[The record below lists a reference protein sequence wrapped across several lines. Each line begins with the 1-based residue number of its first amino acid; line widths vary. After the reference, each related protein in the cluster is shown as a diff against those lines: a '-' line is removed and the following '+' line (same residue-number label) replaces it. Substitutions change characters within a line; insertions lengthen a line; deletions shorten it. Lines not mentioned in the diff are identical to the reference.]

1 MPERAERTSHSI
13 LRLLGYARPYAWLVA
28 TVIGFSLLYGG
39 GLTGRAFIMRG
50 FVDDVALEDA
60 RVHSL
65 EDLIDRAKPADPDR
79 QKLRAE
85 RRDLKD
91 KVRKNLKR
99 TVLAGVLL
107 ILVMPLVRLVRD
119 FASEWVMARVL
130 VDMQRDIVSK
140 MLRLP
145 LSRHQRDPRGEAI
158 TRLTSDTAVANKLQ
172 SMIYGD
178 FLEDLGVVVA
188 ALTASAILSWQLTLA
203 LLVIG
208 PPIAVVLSIFGGRI
222 RKAGRRR
229 QEQVSEVMQR
239 FVQILSGIKVVKA
252 FGAEKLES
260 DAFKTEVM
268 RYFRRVVSVIRNR
281 VYSRALVEF
290 ISQGVMVTVVFLGIW
305 AVIGDFWGL
314 TLGTLMAFSFV
325 SGSLYRPL
333 KALTQVWNGIH
344 DALPSAERIFEL
356 LDADEE
362 LSDES
367 DAVAI
372 SRLSKG
378 IRFRGVVFHY
388 GREEVLRGLDLEI
401 PAGQTVALVG
411 PTGAGKTTI
420 ADLVL
425 RFYDPESGSI
435 EFDGVDARRI
445 TRSSL
450 RQLCAVVTQEPFLFD
465 TTILENIR
473 YGRPEASFAEVV
485 EAARAAN
492 AHDFVEKLPQAYETT
507 VGELGGQLSG
517 GQRQRI
523 TIARAILRDPQL
535 LILDEPTSA
544 LDAKSEQVVQEA
556 IGNLMK
562 GRTVIVIAHRLATVQ
577 SADKI
582 AVLENGRISM
592 TGTHEELA
600 ARSGLYQELVKLQFS
615 EGSNPSQ

>member
-1 MPERAERTSHSI
+1 VPEPAERKPNLI

-28 TVIGFSLLYGG
+28 IVIVFSLLYGG
-39 GLTGRAFIMRG
+39 GLTGRAFIMKG
-50 FVDDVALEDA
+50 VVDDVALEDV

-65 EDLIDRAKPADPDR
+65 EDLLDKARPDDSDRK
-79 QKLRAE
+79 KLREE

-91 KVRKNLKR
+91 RVRKNLKR
-99 TVLAGVLL
+99 SVLAAVLL
-107 ILVMPLVRLVRD
+107 ILVMPVVRLIRD
-119 FASEWVMARVL
+119 FTSEWVMTRVL
-130 VDMQRDIVSK
+130 VDMQHEIVSK
-140 MLRLP
+140 LLRLP
-145 LSRHQRDPRGEAI
+145 LTRHQRDPRGEAI
-158 TRLTSDTAVANKLQ
+158 TRLTSDAAIANRLQ
-172 SMIYGD
+172 AMIYGD

-208 PPIAVVLSIFGGRI
+208 PPIAIVLSVFGTRI

-229 QEQVSEVMQR
+229 QEQVSEVMRR
-239 FVQILSGIKVVKA
+239 FVQILSGIKVIKA

-260 DAFKTEVM
+260 DAFRTEVM
-268 RYFRRVVSVIRNR
+268 KYFRRAVAVIRNR
-281 VYSRALVEF
+281 VYSRAFVEF
-290 ISQGVMVTVVFLGIW
+290 FSQGVMIAVVLLGVW

-333 KALTQVWNGIH
+333 KALAQIWNGIH

-362 LSDES
+362 LADES
-367 DAVAI
+367 GAEAI
-372 SRLSKG
+372 SRLTRG
-378 IRFRGVVFHY
+378 IVFRRVVFHY

-401 PAGQTVALVG
+401 PAGQTLALVG

-450 RQLCAVVTQEPFLFD
+450 REMCAVVTQEPFLFD

-473 YGRPEASFAEVV
+473 YGRPEASLAEVV

-492 AHDFVEKLPQAYETT
+492 AHDFVENLPQGYETT

-523 TIARAILRDPQL
+523 TIARAIVRDPQI

-577 SADKI
+577 SADRI
-582 AVLENGRISM
+582 AVLENGRIST

-615 EGSNPSQ
+615 EGGNPSQ

>member
-1 MPERAERTSHSI
+1 MPEPPVRKQNLI

-28 TVIGFSLLYGG
+28 IVIVFSLLYGG
-39 GLTGRAFIMRG
+39 GLTGRAFIMKG
-50 FVDDVALEDA
+50 LVDDVALEDA

-65 EDLIDRAKPADPDR
+65 EDLLDKAKPSDSDR
-79 QKLRAE
+79 QKLRQE
-85 RRDLKD
+85 RRELKD

-99 TVLAGVLL
+99 TVLAAVVL
-107 ILVMPLVRLVRD
+107 ILVMPLVRLIRD
-119 FASEWVMARVL
+119 FTSEWVMTRVL
-130 VDMQRDIVSK
+130 VDMQHEIVSK

-158 TRLTSDTAVANKLQ
+158 TRLTSDAAIANRLQ
-172 SMIYGD
+172 AMIYGD

-188 ALTASAILSWQLTLA
+188 SLTASAILSWQLTLA

-208 PPIAVVLSIFGGRI
+208 PPIAIVLSVFGTRI

-239 FVQILSGIKVVKA
+239 FVQILSGIKVIKA

-260 DAFKTEVM
+260 GGFKTEVM
-268 RYFRRVVSVIRNR
+268 RYFRRAVTVIRNR

-290 ISQGVMVTVVFLGIW
+290 ISQLVMITVVFLGIW

-325 SGSLYRPL
+325 SGSLYRPV
-333 KALTQVWNGIH
+333 KALAQIWNGIH

-367 DAVAI
+367 GAEAI
-372 SRLSKG
+372 SRLTRG
-378 IRFRGVVFHY
+378 IVFRKVVFNY

-435 EFDGVDARRI
+435 ELDGVDARRI

-450 RQLCAVVTQEPFLFD
+450 REMCAVVTQEPFLFD

-473 YGRPEASFAEVV
+473 YGRPEASLAEVV

-492 AHDFVEKLPQAYETT
+492 AHDFVEGLPQGYATA

-523 TIARAILRDPQL
+523 TIARAILRDPQI

-582 AVLENGRISM
+582 AVLESGRISM

-615 EGSNPSQ
+615 ESGNPDQ

>member
-1 MPERAERTSHSI
+1 MPEPPVRKQNLI

-28 TVIGFSLLYGG
+28 IVIVFSLLYGG
-39 GLTGRAFIMRG
+39 GLTGRAFIMKG
-50 FVDDVALEDA
+50 LVDDVALEDA

-65 EDLIDRAKPADPDR
+65 EDLLDKAKPSDSDR
-79 QKLRAE
+79 QKLRQE
-85 RRDLKD
+85 RRELKD

-99 TVLAGVLL
+99 TVLGAALL
-107 ILVMPLVRLVRD
+107 ILVMPLVRLIRD
-119 FASEWVMARVL
+119 FTSEWVMTRVL
-130 VDMQRDIVSK
+130 VDMQHEIVSK

-158 TRLTSDTAVANKLQ
+158 TRLTSDAAIANRLQ
-172 SMIYGD
+172 AMIYGD

-188 ALTASAILSWQLTLA
+188 SLTASAILSWQLTLA

-208 PPIAVVLSIFGGRI
+208 PPIAIVLSVFGSRI

-260 DAFKTEVM
+260 DGFKTEVM
-268 RYFRRVVSVIRNR
+268 RYFRRAVTVIRNR

-290 ISQGVMVTVVFLGIW
+290 ISQLVMITVVFLGIW

-362 LSDES
+362 LSDE
-367 DAVAI
+367 AGAEAI
-372 SRLSKG
+372 SRLTRG
-378 IRFRGVVFHY
+378 IVFRTVVFHY

-401 PAGQTVALVG
+401 PAGQTIALVG

-435 EFDGVDARRI
+435 EFDGIDARRI

-450 RQLCAVVTQEPFLFD
+450 REMCAVVTQEPFLFD

-473 YGRPEASFAEVV
+473 YGRPEASLAEVV

-492 AHDFVEKLPQAYETT
+492 AHDFVENLPQGYETT

-523 TIARAILRDPQL
+523 TIARAILRDPQI

-615 EGSNPSQ
+615 EGGNPDQ